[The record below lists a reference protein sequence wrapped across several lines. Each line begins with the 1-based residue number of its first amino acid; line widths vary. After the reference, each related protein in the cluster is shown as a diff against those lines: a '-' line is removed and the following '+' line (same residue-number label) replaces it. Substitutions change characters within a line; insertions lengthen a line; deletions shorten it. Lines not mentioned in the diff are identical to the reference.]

1 MYHMRMI
8 PMMLVMNKKYQ
19 MHMKVLI
26 FIIQKNGTIESTNKL
41 LPLKTNFKLRMSRK
55 MKKDLPKEK
64 LNKNKKKTEEFLFN
78 NLNKRNIMKL
88 LCRMA
93 THTWVKLTQEFM
105 AFWKMILMLAHQTV
119 KNIPITQSTG
129 IKKLM
134 NRLMLLNNK
143 WLLMKNLRS
152 KKNKLSKQLTLV
164 MYMTKWTSKLDTNT
178 ILNSGTH
185 RLRLPKIN

>member
-93 THTWVKLTQEFM
+93 THT
-105 AFWKMILMLAHQTV
+105 
-119 KNIPITQSTG
+119 
-129 IKKLM
+129 
-134 NRLMLLNNK
+134 
-143 WLLMKNLRS
+143 
-152 KKNKLSKQLTLV
+152 
-164 MYMTKWTSKLDTNT
+164 
-178 ILNSGTH
+178 
-185 RLRLPKIN
+185 